1 MRRCLRMIPEGS
13 GIITGM
19 TSLAGCWREKVES
32 EKVMYQLVISKILME
47 YGVELILVVE
57 HMVIH

>member
-1 MRRCLRMIPEGS
+1 
-13 GIITGM
+13 M
-19 TSLAGCWREKVES
+19 TPLAGCWREKVES
-32 EKVMYQLVISKILME
+32 EKVMYQLVIIKILME